1 MGKKRTASESRHG
14 AEKPFQKHDKAHN
27 RSKENRHGARDPK
40 PAPAGKKSSL
50 TFEPRPDWHAAELPP
65 ISIPDDFNPPP
76 RYVLDGVQQYAVS
89 LLESENKTYADS
101 NMSADSS
108 HKFLNTI
115 MASGTLEDK
124 VSALT
129 LLIQESPLHTMKAFE
144 NLLGLGKKKSRNQ
157 ALLALGALKDLL
169 GQGVVL
175 PPDRKLRSFIK
186 QPAVLAAFS
195 GPNANW
201 EEGQRLPPGIE
212 NVHLISWAYEDWLK
226 RTYFEMLRILEG
238 WCNDE
243 VEYSRSRAITF
254 VYELLKEKPEQEENL
269 LRLLINKLGDNEK
282 KISSRASYLL
292 LQLQN
297 SHPVMKGII
306 INAIESECLFRPNQS
321 PHAKYYAI
329 ITLNQTILS
338 AKDPDVAS
346 KLLEIYFALFLSLL
360 KHGQKSEVKENK
372 LQGGGGQAGKKA
384 KQKAKAKE
392 KEQEKVINAESE
404 LNEKLIAGVLTGV
417 NRAFPYAKTDDVA
430 FEKQLDTIFRVT
442 HSSNFNTA
450 IQALLL
456 IQQISAAKHY
466 STDRFYRTLYESVL
480 DPRLLHS
487 SKQVMYLNL
496 LYRSLK
502 ADVSIKRVK
511 AFVKRLLQV
520 ITLHEPPFVCG
531 VLYLIYELTKTF
543 PSIKTMLETPELDDE
558 DEEEHFVDAPEE
570 GGAADDS
577 TTTAFATKPSPSST
591 GPHYDGRKRDPDHA
605 HADLSCLWDLTPLRL
620 HFHPSV
626 SLFASRLLYHS
637 SSSSGAGD
645 DYMPPKPDP
654 TLHSLAHFLDRFA
667 YRNARQQNQ
676 QKGEH
681 GVSIMQPMAG
691 SAAKAADLLVRAGG
705 DAARAEA
712 PLNSEAFWRKRV
724 EDVPADEVFFHRY
737 FEKSGA
743 RSKKGKGGKN
753 KQAVEKDGDGSDG
766 EDAEE
771 QEIWKALVG
780 SRPDVAGPEDEDD
793 EDLEELGELMG
804 MGESDDEEEEE
815 DEDEDESDGD
825 GDVVIADGPDEE
837 EDEDDEE
844 MVDAQVVEEPRTKK
858 DEKKPKAA
866 AKDEAEDNE
875 GSDVG
880 GFDFDDGDEGAFVGS
895 DEELEL
901 PSDFDWEDEEDEEEE
916 VREEKPKKGK
926 KGKKGSEK
934 KAAAA
939 AAAAAPAAEEAGDEG
954 DKDKRGKKRRKLK
967 HLPTFASA
975 EDYAKLLG
983 DDSDGY

>member
-14 AEKPFQKHDKAHN
+14 AEKPFQKHDKAPNH
-27 RSKENRHGARDPK
+27 SKDNRHAARAPK
-40 PAPAGKKSSL
+40 PAPASKKSSL

-65 ISIPDDFNPPP
+65 IAIPDNFNPPP
-76 RYVLDGVQQYAVS
+76 RYVLDGVRQYAES
-89 LLESENKTYADS
+89 LLETENKTYADS

-108 HKFLNTI
+108 HKFLSTI

-175 PPDRKLRSFIK
+175 PPDRKLRSFNQ
-186 QPAVLAAFS
+186 QPAVLAGFS

-201 EEGQRLPPGIE
+201 EAGQRLPPGIE
-212 NVHLISWAYEDWLK
+212 NAHLISWAYEDWLK
-226 RTYFEMLRILEG
+226 RSYFEMLRILEG

-306 INAIESECLFRPNQS
+306 ISAIESECLFRPNQS

-360 KHGQKSEVKENK
+360 KAGQKSEVKDNK

-392 KEQEKVINAESE
+392 KEQEKAIDAASE

-417 NRAFPYAKTDDVA
+417 NRAFPYAKTDDVS

-456 IQQISAAKHY
+456 IQQISATKHY

-520 ITLHEPPFVCG
+520 ISLHEPPFVCG

-543 PSIKTMLETPELDDE
+543 PSIKTMLETPELDDD

-570 GGAADDS
+570 GSNEAP
-577 TTTAFATKPSPSST
+577 TTPAFATKPSTTSST
-591 GPHYDGRKRDPDHA
+591 GGGPHYDGRKRDPDHA

-626 SLFASRLLYHS
+626 SLFASRLLYTAVD
-637 SSSSGAGD
+637 GAE
-645 DYMPPKPDP
+645 MPPKPDP

-667 YRNARQQNQ
+667 YRNARQQ
-676 QKGEH
+676 QKSSSH

-691 SAAKAADLLVRAGG
+691 SATKSDLLVRAGG
-705 DAARAEA
+705 DAARAEL
-712 PLNSEAFWRKRV
+712 PLNSEAFWRRAV
-724 EDVPADEVFFHRY
+724 GDVPADEVFFHRY
-737 FEKSGA
+737 FERSGVA
-743 RSKKGKGGKN
+743 AKKGKGK
-753 KQAVEKDGDGSDG
+753 KDKKKEDGGAGSADE
-766 EDAEE
+766 EDAAEA
-771 QEIWKALVG
+771 EIWKALVG
-780 SRPDVAGPEDEDD
+780 SRPDVAGPDEEDD

-804 MGESDDEEEEE
+804 SDLEDLDDGDDGES
-815 DEDEDESDGD
+815 ESDGD
-825 GDVVIADGPDEE
+825 GDGDGGVVIADAPDWDDEDVEEGDEEDEEE
-837 EDEDDEE
+837 EDEEMADVVAPVVGEQKKSKKQSKAKEEDEE
-844 MVDAQVVEEPRTKK
+844 A
-858 DEKKPKAA
+858 
-866 AKDEAEDNE
+866 
-875 GSDVG
+875 SDVG
-880 GFDFDDGDEGAFVGS
+880 GFDFDDGDEAAFVGS

-901 PSDFDWEDEEDEEEE
+901 PSDFDWEDAEDDEEAEAE
-916 VREEKPKKGK
+916 VEKQQQQPKKGK
-926 KGKKGSEK
+926 KGGK

-939 AAAAAPAAEEAGDEG
+939 AAEEAGEAD

-967 HLPTFASA
+967 HLPTFASV

>member
-14 AEKPFQKHDKAHN
+14 AEKPFPKHDKAPNH
-27 RSKENRHGARDPK
+27 SKDSRHAARAPK
-40 PAPAGKKSSL
+40 PAPASKKSSL

-65 ISIPDDFNPPP
+65 IAIPDNFNPPP
-76 RYVLDGVQQYAVS
+76 RYVLDGVRQYAES
-89 LLESENKTYADS
+89 LLETENKTYADS

-108 HKFLNTI
+108 HKFLSTI

-175 PPDRKLRSFIK
+175 PPDRKLRSFNQ
-186 QPAVLAAFS
+186 QPAVLAGFS

-201 EEGQRLPPGIE
+201 EAGQRLPPGIE
-212 NVHLISWAYEDWLK
+212 NAHLISWAYEDWLK
-226 RTYFEMLRILEG
+226 RSYFEMLRILEG

-297 SHPVMKGII
+297 SHPVMKGVI

-360 KHGQKSEVKENK
+360 KTGQKSEVKDNK

-392 KEQEKVINAESE
+392 KEQEKAIDAASE

-417 NRAFPYAKTDDVA
+417 NRAFPYAKTDDVS

-456 IQQISAAKHY
+456 IQQISATKHY

-520 ITLHEPPFVCG
+520 ISLHEPPFVCG

-543 PSIKTMLETPELDDE
+543 PSIKTMLETPELDDD

-570 GGAADDS
+570 GGSNEAP
-577 TTTAFATKPSPSST
+577 TTTPAAFATKPSTSST

-626 SLFASRLLYHS
+626 SLFASRLLYTA
-637 SSSSGAGD
+637 GAE
-645 DYMPPKPDP
+645 MPPKPDP

-667 YRNARQQNQ
+667 YRNARQQ
-676 QKGEH
+676 QKSGGS

-691 SAAKAADLLVRAGG
+691 SATKSDLLVRAGG

-712 PLNSEAFWRKRV
+712 PLNSEAFWRKAV

-737 FEKSGA
+737 FERSGVA
-743 RSKKGKGGKN
+743 SAQKGKGKN
-753 KQAVEKDGDGSDG
+753 KKKDGEAAGSGDE
-766 EDAEE
+766 EDAAEA
-771 QEIWKALVG
+771 EIWKALVG
-780 SRPDVAGPEDEDD
+780 SRPDVAGPDDEDD
-793 EDLEELGELMG
+793 EDLEELEELMG
-804 MGESDDEEEEE
+804 AGESDLEDLDGDDDDDDDGDGDGDGGVVIADAPDEEEEEEEEEEE
-815 DEDEDESDGD
+815 DEEMA
-825 GDVVIADGPDEE
+825 DVAPVASKKDNKKKQSKAKEEDEE
-837 EDEDDEE
+837 E
-844 MVDAQVVEEPRTKK
+844 A
-858 DEKKPKAA
+858 
-866 AKDEAEDNE
+866 
-875 GSDVG
+875 SDVG
-880 GFDFDDGDEGAFVGS
+880 GFDFDDGDEAAFVGS

-901 PSDFDWEDEEDEEEE
+901 PSDFDWEDAEDDDEEAE
-916 VREEKPKKGK
+916 VEVEKQPKKGK
-926 KGKKGSEK
+926 KGGK

-939 AAAAAPAAEEAGDEG
+939 AVAAEEAGEAD

-967 HLPTFASA
+967 HLPTFASV

>member
-14 AEKPFQKHDKAHN
+14 AEKPFQKHDKAPNH
-27 RSKENRHGARDPK
+27 SKDSRHAARAPK
-40 PAPAGKKSSL
+40 PAPASKKSSL

-65 ISIPDDFNPPP
+65 IAIPDNFNPPP
-76 RYVLDGVQQYAVS
+76 RYVLDGVRQYAES
-89 LLESENKTYADS
+89 LLETENKTYADS

-108 HKFLNTI
+108 HKFLSTI

-175 PPDRKLRSFIK
+175 PPDRKLRSFNQ
-186 QPAVLAAFS
+186 QPAVLAGFS

-201 EEGQRLPPGIE
+201 EAGQRLPPGIE
-212 NVHLISWAYEDWLK
+212 NAHLISWAYEDWLK
-226 RTYFEMLRILEG
+226 RSYFEMLRILEG

-297 SHPVMKGII
+297 SHPVMKGVI

-360 KHGQKSEVKENK
+360 KTGQKSEVKDNK

-392 KEQEKVINAESE
+392 KEQEKAIDAASE

-417 NRAFPYAKTDDVA
+417 NRAFPYAKTDDVS

-456 IQQISAAKHY
+456 IQQISATKHY

-520 ITLHEPPFVCG
+520 ISLHEPPFVCG

-543 PSIKTMLETPELDDE
+543 PSIKTMLETPELDDD

-570 GGAADDS
+570 GGSNEAP
-577 TTTAFATKPSPSST
+577 TTTPAFATKPSTSST

-626 SLFASRLLYHS
+626 SLFASRLLYTAVD
-637 SSSSGAGD
+637 GAE
-645 DYMPPKPDP
+645 MPPKPDP

-667 YRNARQQNQ
+667 YRNARQQ
-676 QKGEH
+676 QKSGGGS

-691 SAAKAADLLVRAGG
+691 SATKSDLLVRAGG

-712 PLNSEAFWRKRV
+712 PLNSEAFWRKAV

-737 FEKSGA
+737 FERSGVA
-743 RSKKGKGGKN
+743 SAQKGKGKN
-753 KQAVEKDGDGSDG
+753 KKKDGEAAGSGDE
-766 EDAEE
+766 EDAAEA
-771 QEIWKALVG
+771 EIWKALVG
-780 SRPDVAGPEDEDD
+780 SRPDVAGPDDEDD
-793 EDLEELGELMG
+793 EDLEELEELMG
-804 MGESDDEEEEE
+804 AGESDLEDLDGDDDDDDDGDGDGDGGVVIADAPDEEEEEEEEEEE
-815 DEDEDESDGD
+815 DEEMA
-825 GDVVIADGPDEE
+825 DVAPVASKKDNKKKQSKAKEEDEE
-837 EDEDDEE
+837 E
-844 MVDAQVVEEPRTKK
+844 A
-858 DEKKPKAA
+858 
-866 AKDEAEDNE
+866 
-875 GSDVG
+875 SDVG
-880 GFDFDDGDEGAFVGS
+880 GFDFDDGDEAAFVGS

-901 PSDFDWEDEEDEEEE
+901 PSDFDWEDAEDDDEEAE
-916 VREEKPKKGK
+916 VEVEKQPKKGK
-926 KGKKGSEK
+926 KGGK

-939 AAAAAPAAEEAGDEG
+939 AVAAEEAGEAD

-967 HLPTFASA
+967 HLPTFASV

>member
-14 AEKPFQKHDKAHN
+14 AEKPFQKHEKGQN
-27 RSKENRHGARDPK
+27 QSKDNHHGGRGSK
-40 PAPAGKKSSL
+40 SAPFGQKSSL
-50 TFEPRPDWHAAELPP
+50 TFQPRPDWHAAELPS
-65 ISIPDDFNPPP
+65 ISIPDEFVPAP
-76 RYVLDGVQQYAVS
+76 RYVLDDVYQYAES

-108 HKFLNTI
+108 HKFLSTI

-144 NLLGLGKKKSRNQ
+144 NLLGLARKKSRNQ

-175 PPDRKLRSFIK
+175 PPDRKLRSFVK
-186 QPAVLAAFS
+186 QPAVLAGFS
-195 GPNANW
+195 GANANW
-201 EEGQRLPPGIE
+201 KKGQRLPPGIE

-282 KISSRASYLL
+282 KIASRASYLL

-306 INAIESECLFRPNQS
+306 IGAIESECLFRPNQS

-338 AKDPDVAS
+338 AKEPEVAN

-360 KHGQKSEVKENK
+360 KKGPKSEAKDDK
-372 LQGGGGQAGKKA
+372 KAQGGGGQAGKKA

-392 KEQEKVINAESE
+392 KEQEKAANAESE

-430 FEKQLDTIFRVT
+430 FEKQLDTVFRVT

-456 IQQISAAKHY
+456 IQQISATKHY
-466 STDRFYRTLYESVL
+466 STDRFYRTLYESLL

-543 PSIKTMLETPELDDE
+543 PSIKTMLETPELDDD

-570 GGAADDS
+570 ADDTNATAAAPAAPEPKPS
-577 TTTAFATKPSPSST
+577 TTTT
-591 GPHYDGRKRDPDHA
+591 GPRYDGRKRDPDHA

-626 SLFASRLLYHS
+626 SLFASRLLY
-637 SSSSGAGD
+637 GATD
-645 DYMPPKPDP
+645 MPPKPDP
-654 TLHSLAHFLDRFA
+654 TLHTLMHFLDRFA
-667 YRNARQQNQ
+667 YRNARQ
-676 QKGEH
+676 KGTAAGGATK

-691 SAAKAADLLVRAGG
+691 SATKADLLVRAGG
-705 DAARAEA
+705 DAAKLEA
-712 PLNSEAFWRKRV
+712 PLNSEAFWRKKV
-724 EDVPADEVFFHRY
+724 EDVAADEVFFHQY
-737 FEKSGA
+737 FEKSGVA
-743 RSKKGKGGKN
+743 AQKKGRRQGRKAAEEDDEEG
-753 KQAVEKDGDGSDG
+753 AGS
-766 EDAEE
+766 DAEE

-780 SRPDVAGPEDEDD
+780 SRPDVAGPDEEDD
-793 EDLEELGELMG
+793 EDLEELDELM
-804 MGESDDEEEEE
+804 DD
-815 DEDEDESDGD
+815 DDESDGEDED
-825 GDVVIADGPDEE
+825 GGVVIADAPDDDEEDEE
-837 EDEDDEE
+837 EDDDEE
-844 MVDAQVVEEPRTKK
+844 MVDAKVETKK
-858 DEKKPKAA
+858 EKKKSK
-866 AKDEAEDNE
+866 AKDEVEEDE
-875 GSDVG
+875 GSDA
-880 GFDFDDGDEGAFVGS
+880 GFDFDDGDEGAFIGS

-901 PSDFDWEDEEDEEEE
+901 PSDFDWEDAEDDEEE
-916 VREEKPKKGK
+916 VQEEKPKKGK
-926 KGKKGSEK
+926 KGKKGEK
-934 KAAAA
+934 KAAAVE
-939 AAAAAPAAEEAGDEG
+939 EEAGEEE

-967 HLPTFASA
+967 HLPTFASV

>member
-14 AEKPFQKHDKAHN
+14 AEKPFQKHDKAPNH
-27 RSKENRHGARDPK
+27 SKDSRHAARAPK
-40 PAPAGKKSSL
+40 PAPASKKSSL

-65 ISIPDDFNPPP
+65 IAIPDNFNPPP
-76 RYVLDGVQQYAVS
+76 RYVLDGVRQYAES
-89 LLESENKTYADS
+89 LLETENKTYADS

-108 HKFLNTI
+108 HKFLSTI

-175 PPDRKLRSFIK
+175 PPDRKLRSFNQ
-186 QPAVLAAFS
+186 QPAVLAGFS

-201 EEGQRLPPGIE
+201 EAGQRLPPGIE
-212 NVHLISWAYEDWLK
+212 NAHLICWAYEDWLK
-226 RTYFEMLRILEG
+226 RSYFEMLRILEG

-297 SHPVMKGII
+297 SHPVMKGVI

-360 KHGQKSEVKENK
+360 KTGQKSEVKDNK

-392 KEQEKVINAESE
+392 KEQEKAIDAASE

-417 NRAFPYAKTDDVA
+417 NRAFPYAKTDDVS

-456 IQQISAAKHY
+456 IQQISATKHY

-520 ITLHEPPFVCG
+520 ISLHEPPFVCG

-543 PSIKTMLETPELDDE
+543 PSIKTMLETPELDDD

-570 GGAADDS
+570 GSNEAP
-577 TTTAFATKPSPSST
+577 TTPAAFATKPSTSST

-626 SLFASRLLYHS
+626 SLFASRLLYTA
-637 SSSSGAGD
+637 GAE
-645 DYMPPKPDP
+645 MPPKPDP

-667 YRNARQQNQ
+667 YRNARQQ
-676 QKGEH
+676 QKSGGGGASH

-691 SAAKAADLLVRAGG
+691 SATKSDLLVRAGG

-712 PLNSEAFWRKRV
+712 PLNSEAFWRKAV

-737 FEKSGA
+737 FERSGVA
-743 RSKKGKGGKN
+743 SAQKGKKGKKREEAGSEGG
-753 KQAVEKDGDGSDG
+753 E
-766 EDAEE
+766 EDAAEA
-771 QEIWKALVG
+771 EIWKALVG
-780 SRPDVAGPEDEDD
+780 SRPDVAGPDDVDD
-793 EDLEELGELMG
+793 EDLEELEELMG
-804 MGESDDEEEEE
+804 AGESDLEDLDGDDDGDESDGDGGVVIADAPDEEEEEEEEEEE
-815 DEDEDESDGD
+815 DEEMADVAPVASKKDNKKKQSKAKED
-825 GDVVIADGPDEE
+825 AEE
-837 EDEDDEE
+837 EE
-844 MVDAQVVEEPRTKK
+844 VEE
-858 DEKKPKAA
+858 EEAA
-866 AKDEAEDNE
+866 
-875 GSDVG
+875 SDVG
-880 GFDFDDGDEGAFVGS
+880 GFDFDDGDEAAFVGS

-901 PSDFDWEDEEDEEEE
+901 PSDFDWEDAEDDDEEAE
-916 VREEKPKKGK
+916 VEVEKQPKKGK
-926 KGKKGSEK
+926 KGGK
-934 KAAAA
+934 KAAVAA
-939 AAAAAPAAEEAGDEG
+939 AAEEAGEAD

-967 HLPTFASA
+967 HLPTFASV

>member
-1 MGKKRTASESRHG
+1 
-14 AEKPFQKHDKAHN
+14 
-27 RSKENRHGARDPK
+27 
-40 PAPAGKKSSL
+40 
-50 TFEPRPDWHAAELPP
+50 
-65 ISIPDDFNPPP
+65 
-76 RYVLDGVQQYAVS
+76 
-89 LLESENKTYADS
+89 
-101 NMSADSS
+101 MSADSS
-108 HKFLNTI
+108 HKFLSTI

-175 PPDRKLRSFIK
+175 PPDRKLRSFNQ
-186 QPAVLAAFS
+186 QPAVLAGFS

-201 EEGQRLPPGIE
+201 EAGQRLPPGIE
-212 NVHLISWAYEDWLK
+212 NAHLISWAYEDWLK
-226 RTYFEMLRILEG
+226 RSYFEMLRILEG

-297 SHPVMKGII
+297 SHPVMKGVI

-360 KHGQKSEVKENK
+360 KTGQKSEVKDNK

-392 KEQEKVINAESE
+392 KEQEKAIDAASE

-417 NRAFPYAKTDDVA
+417 NRAFPYAKTDDVS

-456 IQQISAAKHY
+456 IQQISATKHY

-520 ITLHEPPFVCG
+520 ISLHEPPFVCG

-543 PSIKTMLETPELDDE
+543 PSIKTMLETPELDDD

-570 GGAADDS
+570 GGSNEAP
-577 TTTAFATKPSPSST
+577 TTTPAFATKPSTSST

-626 SLFASRLLYHS
+626 SLFASRLLYTA
-637 SSSSGAGD
+637 GAE
-645 DYMPPKPDP
+645 MPPKPDP

-667 YRNARQQNQ
+667 YRNARQQ
-676 QKGEH
+676 QKSGG

-691 SAAKAADLLVRAGG
+691 SATKSDLLVRAGG

-712 PLNSEAFWRKRV
+712 PLNSEAFWRKAV

-737 FEKSGA
+737 FERSGVA
-743 RSKKGKGGKN
+743 SAQKGKGKN
-753 KQAVEKDGDGSDG
+753 KKKKDDG
-766 EDAEE
+766 EAGSGDEEDAAEA
-771 QEIWKALVG
+771 EIWKALVG
-780 SRPDVAGPEDEDD
+780 SRPDVAGPDDEDD
-793 EDLEELGELMG
+793 EDLEELEELMG
-804 MGESDDEEEEE
+804 AGESDLEDLDEDDDDGGDDGESDGDGGVVIADAPDEDEEEEEE
-815 DEDEDESDGD
+815 DEEMADVAPVASKKDNKKKQSKAKED
-825 GDVVIADGPDEE
+825 PEE
-837 EDEDDEE
+837 EEE
-844 MVDAQVVEEPRTKK
+844 VKEE
-858 DEKKPKAA
+858 EAA
-866 AKDEAEDNE
+866 
-875 GSDVG
+875 SDVG
-880 GFDFDDGDEGAFVGS
+880 GFDFDDGDEAAFVGS

-901 PSDFDWEDEEDEEEE
+901 PSDFDWEDAEDDDEQAE
-916 VREEKPKKGK
+916 VEKQQQQQQPKKGK
-926 KGKKGSEK
+926 KGGK
-934 KAAAA
+934 KAAVAA
-939 AAAAAPAAEEAGDEG
+939 AAEEAGEAD

-967 HLPTFASA
+967 HLPTFASV